1 MIDCSREVKNMKQTE
16 KPKYSM
22 ARCIGYMVSMAWK
35 YQKSVLAFCVGLA
48 LLEIGQNLAQLFV
61 APVILSKVE
70 QASAVEELLGSILI
84 FSAALYLLRFLLNN
98 WDNTC
103 LIGRVYVRTCVVK
116 DMIRK
121 ELTTSFPNTG
131 DPALLKLESGAQ
143 HATGANDR
151 GTEKI
156 WKTLTAL
163 LVNLGSFAIYLLLL
177 TDLNGFLI
185 LVVSLTSVAGFLVN
199 RRASQWEYLHQ
210 EENRQYWKQ
219 TDYIEKK
226 TRSIEV
232 AKDIRIFGLGPWLN
246 EIHDGVLRLQQ
257 AWVIRREKKY
267 ILAGALDV
275 LLGVLRNGIAY
286 GYLIHKV
293 LNEGLSASEFLLYF
307 TAVTGF
313 TTWVTGILGECTTL
327 RQECREVAT
336 VLEYL
341 NYPEPFRFSGGKPL
355 PELSAC
361 ELRLENVTF
370 RYPGT
375 KTNLFEHL
383 NLTIRPGEKVAV
395 VGLNGAGKTT
405 LVKLLCGFYDPDE
418 GRVLLNGTDIR
429 EYNRQDYY
437 KLLCAV
443 YQDYSVLDVTVA
455 ENVAQQQE
463 NIDIQRVNDCLEKA
477 GLKDFDS
484 QLPQGLQTHVGR
496 EVNLDGVLFSG
507 GQTQRLMLARA
518 LYKDGPILVLDEP
531 TAALDPIAESD
542 IYQKY
547 NEMTAGKTS
556 LFISHRLAST
566 RFCDRILYLEAG
578 KIVEEGTHQELLN
591 RGGAYAKLFEIQS
604 RYYQEG
610 RDFRGE
616 EAYHEAGAGAV
627 SALHP
632 GR

>member
-1 MIDCSREVKNMKQTE
+1 M
-16 KPKYSM
+16 
-22 ARCIGYMVSMAWK
+22 
-35 YQKSVLAFCVGLA
+35 
-48 LLEIGQNLAQLFV
+48 
-61 APVILSKVE
+61 E

-103 LIGRVYVRTCVVK
+103 LIGRVYVRVSIT
-116 DMIRK
+116 K
-121 ELTTSFPNTG
+121 EIILKAITTSFPNTG
-131 DPALLKLESGAQ
+131 DSKLLKLQTGAQ
-143 HATGANDR
+143 QATGANDR

-177 TDLNGFLI
+177 TNLNGFLM
-185 LVVSLTSVAGFLVN
+185 LVVTLTSVAGFLVN
-199 RRASQWEYLHQ
+199 RNVSQWEYLHKD
-210 EENRQYWKQ
+210 EKRQFWKH

-226 TRSIEV
+226 TRSMEA
-232 AKDIRIFGLGPWLN
+232 AKDILIFGLGQWLN
-246 EIHDGVLRLQQ
+246 EIYDGVLFLEK
-257 AWVIRREKKY
+257 AWVLRREKKY
-267 ILAGALDV
+267 ILAGTADV
-275 LLGVLRNGIAY
+275 LLALLRNGIAC
-286 GYLIHKV
+286 GYLIQKV

-327 RQECREVAT
+327 RQECQEVAT
-336 VLEYL
+336 VLKYL
-341 NYPEPFRFSGGKPL
+341 NYPDPFRFSGGKPL

-361 ELRLENVTF
+361 EFRLENVTF

-375 KTNLFEHL
+375 DANLFEHL

-463 NIDIQRVNDCLEKA
+463 NIDMERVNDCLEKA
-477 GLKDFDS
+477 GLKDFVS

-496 EVNLDGVLFSG
+496 EVYLDGVLFSG

-531 TAALDPIAESD
+531 TAALDPVAEAEIYSKFNDIAGD
-542 IYQKY
+542 KTAIY
-547 NEMTAGKTS
+547 
-556 LFISHRLAST
+556 ISHRLSSCK
-566 RFCDRILYLEAG
+566 FCDEIAVFHDG
-578 KIVEEGTHQELLN
+578 AVIQQGTHEQLLADQS
-591 RGGAYAKLFEIQS
+591 GKYFALWHAQAQYYAKE
-604 RYYQEG
+604 QEQG
-610 RDFRGE
+610 TDK
-616 EAYHEAGAGAV
+616 
-627 SALHP
+627 
-632 GR
+632 

>member
-1 MIDCSREVKNMKQTE
+1 MIDCSREVKNVKHKE
-16 KPKYSM
+16 KPKYSV
-22 ARCIGYMVSMAWK
+22 ARCIRYMVSMAWK
-35 YQKSVLAFCVGLA
+35 YQKSVLALCVGLA
-48 LLEIGQNLAQLFV
+48 LLEIGQNLVQLFV

-70 QASAVEELLGSILI
+70 QTAPLEELLGAILI
-84 FSAALYLLRFLLNN
+84 FSAALYLLRFLRNY

-103 LIGRVYVRTCVVK
+103 LIGRIYVRVSITK
-116 DMIRK
+116 EIIRK
-121 ELTTSFPNTG
+121 AITTSFPNTG
-131 DPALLKLESGAQ
+131 DPNLLKLQTGAQ
-143 HATGANDR
+143 QATGANDR
-151 GTEKI
+151 GTEMV

-163 LVNLGSFAIYLLLL
+163 LVNLGSFAMYLLLL
-177 TDLNGFLI
+177 SNLNGFLI
-185 LVVSLTSVAGFLVN
+185 LVVTLTSVAGFLVN
-199 RRASQWEYLHQ
+199 RSVSRWEYLHKD
-210 EENRQYWKQ
+210 EKRQFRKQ
-219 TDYIEKK
+219 TDYIEQK
-226 TRSIEV
+226 TRSMDA
-232 AKDIRIFGLGPWLN
+232 AKDIRIFGLGQWLN
-246 EIHDGVLRLQQ
+246 EIYDGVLLLEK
-257 AWVIRREKKY
+257 AWVLRREKKY
-267 ILAGALDV
+267 ILAGTADV
-275 LLGVLRNGIAY
+275 LLALLRNGIAY

-313 TTWVTGILGECTTL
+313 TTWVTGILGECATL
-327 RQECREVAT
+327 RQECLEVAT

-355 PELSAC
+355 PELSTC

-375 KTNLFEHL
+375 DTNLFEHL
-383 NLTIRPGEKVAV
+383 SLTIRPGEKVAV

-418 GRVLLNGTDIR
+418 GRVLLNGVDIR

-455 ENVAQQQE
+455 ENVAQQE
-463 NIDIQRVNDCLEKA
+463 DNIDMERVNDCLEKA
-477 GLKDFDS
+477 GLKGFVS
-484 QLPQGLQTHVGR
+484 RLPQGLQTHVGR
-496 EVNLDGVLFSG
+496 EVYLDGVLFSG
-507 GQTQRLMLARA
+507 GQTQRLILARA

-547 NEMTAGKTS
+547 NEMTAEKTS

-566 RFCDRILYLEAG
+566 RFCDRILYLDAG
-578 KIVEEGTHQELLN
+578 RIVEEGSHQELLR

-627 SALHP
+627 STLHP
-632 GR
+632 RC